1 MGNIAVELR
10 NLNLEY
16 AEVIALQNANLK
28 FKKGSIHAL
37 IGEHGAGKSSIGHIL
52 SGLVKPSLG
61 EIIIDEKHYP
71 SLTPKIAINKG
82 IHLVHQ
88 SLPLNP
94 HFTVAENLFYS
105 SKKSPIFS
113 MFYKSQ
119 LQEKAKEYLKTKGFE
134 IDTSRLTKNLNLA
147 EKAVIS
153 ILAQIVD
160 NTNVLILDESLDK
173 VSINYYAHLTE
184 IFNELAAKGCTI
196 IIISHKIDRVYDI
209 ADTIS
214 IVKDS
219 RIILTEDTKSIGK
232 MQMIKM
238 AYTQYSE
245 TPIYQN
251 NLGSLYQL
259 VKYNE
264 AILEDL
270 PANLIIVNND
280 GTLKLAN
287 KFFINNFKLNIA
299 DYIEKPVKLLFEK
312 SQSTSLNVL
321 LHSISD
327 NKEETKFHVT
337 LEINNNKGIFN
348 IYTSPIID
356 DTDKIGNMI
365 IFYDITVYNSLQENN
380 QLNDKLSSV
389 GLLSAGVAHEI
400 NNPLEIISNY
410 LTNIKFQYNDEH
422 LISIVN
428 KLSKQVNYITK
439 IVSNLQNF
447 SNIEK
452 LNPESANVN
461 EIISEMIG
469 LLKVNA
475 RLKDISIVFVQNDYN
490 AYIFVNENE
499 LKQVILNIFKN
510 AFESIVN
517 NGEVEIRI
525 KRELINNTKHVS
537 IYFTDTGTG
546 IDETKDYFNPFFSTK
561 SANHKNTGMG
571 LSLVYGIVSKY
582 NGNISLNNRSDGNKG
597 CTVKVTFPEIEE
609 MD

>member
-1 MGNIAVELR
+1 MGNIAIELQ
-10 NLNLEY
+10 NLCLEY
-16 AEVIALQNANLK
+16 DEVVALENANLK
-28 FKKGSIHAL
+28 FKKGSIHAI

-52 SGLVKPSLG
+52 TGLVKPSSG
-61 EIIIDEKHYP
+61 KIIIDEKQFFN
-71 SLTPKIAINKG
+71 LTPKLAINKG

-88 SLPLNP
+88 GLPLNP

-105 SKKSPIFS
+105 SKRSSNFS
-113 MFYKSQ
+113 MFYKSK
-119 LQEKAKEYLKTKGFE
+119 LQEKAKEYLLTQGFD
-134 IDTSRLTKNLNLA
+134 IDINRLTKNLNLA
-147 EKAVIS
+147 EKAVIA

-160 NTNVLILDESLDK
+160 KTNVLILDESLDK
-173 VSINYYAHLTE
+173 VSIEYYVHLSE
-184 IFNELAAKGCTI
+184 IISKLKQNGCTI

-214 IVKDS
+214 IIKDS
-219 RIILTEDTKSIGK
+219 RILLTEDTKSIGK

-238 AYTQYSE
+238 AYTQYSD

-287 KFFINNFKLNIA
+287 KFFINNFKLKIS

-312 SQSTSLNVL
+312 SQSTSLNIL
-321 LHSISD
+321 LQSMLK
-327 NKEETKFHVT
+327 NKEDTKFHVT
-337 LEINNNKGIFN
+337 LEINKTKGIFN
-348 IYTSPIID
+348 IYTSPIMD
-356 DTDKIGNMI
+356 DSDKIGNMI

-400 NNPLEIISNY
+400 NNPLEIIGNY

-422 LISIVN
+422 LLSIVN
-428 KLSKQVNYITK
+428 KLSKQVSYITK

-452 LNPESANVN
+452 VIPENANVN

-475 RLKDISIVFVQNDYN
+475 RLKDIKIIFNQEESAF
-490 AYIFVNENE
+490 IFVNQNE

-510 AFESIVN
+510 AFESIEKQ
-517 NGEVEIRI
+517 GEVDITI
-525 KRELINNTKHVS
+525 KRELINDIKHVS
-537 IYFTDTGTG
+537 IYFTDTGVG
-546 IDETKDYFNPFFSTK
+546 INDTKDYFNPFYSTK
-561 SANHKNTGMG
+561 SSNHKNTGLG

-582 NGNISLNNRSDGNKG
+582 NGLVSLNNRSDGKRG
-597 CTVKVTFPEIEE
+597 CTVRVTFPEIEE
-609 MD
+609 KD